1 MYLFSGQ
8 SVVKEE
14 MFPVNFRWLPGLL
27 DGRVLA
33 RRAMIRSLA
42 LKDARMFVGELVARA
57 LLDIVPIHL

>member
-1 MYLFSGQ
+1 
-8 SVVKEE
+8 

-33 RRAMIRSLA
+33 WRAMIRSLA

>member
-1 MYLFSGQ
+1 M
-8 SVVKEE
+8 VKEE

-57 LLDIVPIHL
+57 LLDIVSTPL